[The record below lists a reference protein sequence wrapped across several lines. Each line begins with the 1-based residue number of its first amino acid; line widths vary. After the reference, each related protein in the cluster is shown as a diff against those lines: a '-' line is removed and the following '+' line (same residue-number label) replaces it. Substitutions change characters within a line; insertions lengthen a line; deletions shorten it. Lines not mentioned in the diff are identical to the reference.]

1 VASHSVGHS
10 AEAAESRGET
20 VLLQSVT
27 LTFRT
32 GEDVGSRDAESL
44 QNGAKRVAMRWGV
57 DSLSQIESQN
67 RHTHPGAS
75 QTTAEFCDDA
85 VMRDG
90 LTNA

>member
-1 VASHSVGHS
+1 MASHSVGHS

-32 GEDVGSRDAESL
+32 GEDVGSRDAENL

-57 DSLSQIESQN
+57 DSLSQKSN
-67 RHTHPGAS
+67 RRTDTLTRGAS
-75 QTTAEFCDDA
+75 QTA
-85 VMRDG
+85 
-90 LTNA
+90 